1 MKFLDKNKKDGDY
14 YSRLSSL
21 TSSSENTSER
31 LYQTISNQE
40 LFNNDKFYEVGSSKI
55 KISDVFQSQKAKK
68 SLDDIIEEFKN
79 KDKLKKFG
87 LKFDNKILFYGPSGC
102 GKTLSALALAN
113 SLKKKIYIINLAT
126 VINSGLGKT
135 SSNLFEIVEDA
146 KSNQAIIFFDEFD
159 ALSKVRSDENDH
171 GEIKRIAS
179 AILQILD
186 FIDNETIFIAATN
199 YLGLID
205 SAITRRFNNKI
216 EFSMPDKRNMRSYLS
231 KLSKIANI
239 SINKQTVNKI
249 SDQLLEMSYAEA
261 RDNYLSLIKKY
272 IIKYVRKEADNIK
285 VKDDILNLIKK

>member
-1 MKFLDKNKKDGDY
+1 MKFLDKNKKNGDY

-40 LFNNDKFYEVGSSKI
+40 LFNNDKFYEVGGSKI

-135 SSNLFEIVEDA
+135 SNNIFEIVEDA

-179 AILQILD
+179 AILQMLD

-216 EFSMPDKRNMRSYLS
+216 EFSMPDKKNMRSYLS

-239 SINKQTVNKI
+239 NINRQTINKI
-249 SDQLLEMSYAEA
+249 SDQLLDMSYAEA
-261 RDNYLSLIKKY
+261 RDSYLSLIKKY
-272 IIKYVRKEADNIK
+272 IIKYIKKEDDNIK
-285 VKDDILNLIKK
+285 VKDDILSLVKK